1 MQRPITCFLV
11 DNDEEDQEI
20 FSMALKDA
28 DPAIHCVF
36 ANDCP
41 DALKKLAT
49 HTSFIP
55 SLIFIDMNMP
65 FMDGMQCLQEIKN
78 LQHLKTAPVY
88 MYSTSGDAAV
98 IARVKKAGANDF
110 IVKPPSI
117 KKLTEILSQILHHH
131 KLISL

>member
-1 MQRPITCFLV
+1 MQQPITCFLI

-28 DPAIHCVF
+28 YPAIHCIF
-36 ANDCP
+36 ANDGP
-41 DALKKLAT
+41 DALQKLTA

-65 FMDGMQCLQEIKN
+65 FMDGMQCLQEIKK
-78 LQHLKTAPVY
+78 LQHLKSVPVY
-88 MYSTSGDAAV
+88 MYSTSGDSAV
-98 IARVKKAGANDF
+98 VNSVKKAGALGF

-117 KKLTEILSQILHHH
+117 KKLTETLSEILHHH